1 MTKQKTPAII
11 LLIAIT
17 MAGLAHAQQPP
28 AQMPGKPTIP
38 VKPPGAV
45 KAPEATQIVS
55 VAAPA
60 LAGNPD
66 PTPASG
72 SVESADVQKEEASN
86 AAGDPAGKPDPTAD
100 APASN
105 SEAAT
110 PPVPVAIRKDAP
122 PEESATWVRDMPLN
136 DLLSVLARRS
146 NYQYFSNPSLSGI
159 SVQGQLLDSLS
170 SIDQMRGL
178 GLQYGVT
185 IYERANTLY
194 AFLPEQLA
202 AMPKREWTYKLKYLG
217 VHSKEDRDSLA
228 QIIKPA
234 LSSTGTVQFEV
245 MTRTVVVLD
254 NECALANV
262 QGLIEKLDRP
272 QKQVIVKVQILRML
286 NNGSN
291 KFGVDWSESLGK
303 GVTVGATAYG
313 QLDSLFNSMP
323 VVGDYGQ
330 LGQTINTVI
339 ANSLTG
345 GRGGATS
352 ATTTTSV
359 APSTIGTT
367 GTTGTTGTP
376 VAAAVATSAIPAGIV
391 LDPVQVKAVI
401 RALIEKDEAVQE
413 SGPTVIIKDN
423 QQGKFSL
430 IELIPIVTQQVSQSN
445 GTNLIS
451 SSVTYE
457 IDPKR
462 ETYVGLQV
470 VMRPSILPDHTIEM
484 TLEPKIAT
492 VTGYTI
498 AQTGVAGITNSYP
511 NVSETSVD
519 SVARIPDGFSL
530 VLSGYYQIEE
540 REQDNKVPL
549 LGDIPGIS
557 FAFRSKSHSKVR
569 SNVLFVITPTTYDP
583 ADHARAVEYSEM
595 IKQQTTPPKSLNYAD
610 DEMPGE
616 DTKPNLM
623 QRLRN
628 ILPFKEKKRRIEV
641 DPEHPANI
649 QGSPK
654 LTTRQQAEQERIR
667 KQILATKSKDVEVNQ

>member
-1 MTKQKTPAII
+1 MTKQKTPAI
-11 LLIAIT
+11 LLIAIA

-28 AQMPGKPTIP
+28 AQMPGKPPIP
-38 VKPPGAV
+38 GKPPGAV
-45 KAPEATQIVS
+45 KAPETTQIES
-55 VAAPA
+55 VVAPP
-60 LAGNPD
+60 LAGNSDSTPA
-66 PTPASG
+66 PASG
-72 SVESADVQKEEASN
+72 AVEAADVQKEEASS
-86 AAGDPAGKPDPTAD
+86 AAGDPAGKPDPTA
-100 APASN
+100 
-105 SEAAT
+105 AAT
-110 PPVPVAIRKDAP
+110 PPAPAAIRNDAP

-170 SIDQMRGL
+170 SIEQMRGL

-217 VHSKEDRDSLA
+217 VHSKEDRDSLS

-272 QKQVIVKVQILRML
+272 QKQVIVKVQILRMI

-313 QLDSLFNSMP
+313 PVNSLFNSVP

-330 LGQTINTVI
+330 LGQTINKVI
-339 ANSLTG
+339 ANSLA
-345 GRGGATS
+345 GGAGVTTS
-352 ATTTTSV
+352 TTTV
-359 APSTIGTT
+359 APAMVGTT
-367 GTTGTTGTP
+367 GVTGTAGMP
-376 VAAAVATSAIPAGIV
+376 VAAAVAPSAIPAGIV
-391 LDPVQVKAVI
+391 LDPIQVKAVI

-423 QQGKFSL
+423 QQGSFSL
-430 IELIPIVTQQVSQSN
+430 IELIPIITQQVSQSN

-451 SSVTYE
+451 TAVSYQ

-470 VMRPSILPDHTIEM
+470 MLRPSILPDHTIEM

-583 ADHARAVEYSEM
+583 AEHARTVEYSEM
-595 IKQQTTPPKSLNYAD
+595 IKQQTTPPKKLNYAD

-641 DPEHPANI
+641 DPEHPSNT

-654 LTTRQQAEQERIR
+654 LTTKQQMEQDRIR
-667 KQILATKSKDVEVNQ
+667 KKILATKSKDVEVNQ